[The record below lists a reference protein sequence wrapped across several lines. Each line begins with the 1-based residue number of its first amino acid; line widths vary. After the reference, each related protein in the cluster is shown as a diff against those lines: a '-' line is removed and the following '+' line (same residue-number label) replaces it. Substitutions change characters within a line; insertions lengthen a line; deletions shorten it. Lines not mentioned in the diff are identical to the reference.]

1 MVGGGTIM
9 TIEEIMKIIENKSNI
24 VIGPTCYVWCEIHG
38 EDIFYIANE
47 LFELIEQEKKATIK
61 LILLGFQCALD
72 DKQPERAVEET
83 ILRIVERYGV
93 EL

>member
-1 MVGGGTIM
+1 M
-9 TIEEIMKIIENKSNI
+9 TIDEIIEIIKNKSI
-24 VIGPTCYVWCEIHG
+24 IEIDRHG
-38 EDIFYIANE
+38 EDWLEISEEGVYYIARE
-47 LFELIEQEKKATIK
+47 LHELIEKEKKATIK

-83 ILRIVERYGV
+83 ILRIAERYGV

>member
-1 MVGGGTIM
+1 M
-9 TIEEIMKIIENKSNI
+9 TKEEIIEIIKMYSVSRHFEEYREI
-24 VIGPTCYVWCEIHG
+24 THEDCEC
-38 EDIFYIANE
+38 IADE
-47 LFELIEQEKKATIK
+47 LLESIEQEKKATIK

-83 ILRIVERYGV
+83 ILRIAERYGV

>member
-1 MVGGGTIM
+1 M
-9 TIEEIMKIIENKSNI
+9 TNKERIVEILKNYSIIIDNEE
-24 VIGPTCYVWCEIHG
+24 
-38 EDIFYIANE
+38 IANE
-47 LFELIEQEKKATIK
+47 LLELIEQEKKATIK

-83 ILRIVERYGV
+83 ILRIAERYGV